1 MIPIPLKKAMAA
13 SCKPRA
19 SGDDP
24 RTDTGTIMMW
34 K

>member
-1 MIPIPLKKAMAA
+1 MIPLFVGPLAYV

-24 RTDTGTIMMW
+24 LRPFPLPIVEA
-34 K
+34 